1 MKQRMLRLLDNY
13 RPLAIAAALLFL
25 SSAAF
30 SQHSYTP
37 TSSWGYQWSN
47 GYFPNSLGIPSDT
60 LAIEPAHQNE
70 PHIAYKDSLLYLWSP
85 SLHRWNTNG
94 ALRGGGSGGGSGVD
108 VITKQNFG
116 DTSTYDATRYWVL
129 QQLSI
134 YTPLSRFLDSLTV
147 ARITYLKAVDTAWMH
162 QQLIKL
168 QTNSASNSNLIFSDG
183 LVWSSVDN
191 HVRAQFSSPIWNANR
206 IQSYPVSP
214 VVCNGCV
221 PYLDSAN
228 RIIRW
233 MHPDSA
239 ALADFFAN
247 YHPKFYAGHG
257 LIGSSSNVINIMD
270 TVSVDPDIY
279 LRLDALEGAS
289 GSLPTDYVTYPALD
303 SALATISAS
312 AFWNPY
318 DQSDTLT
325 DFRQVSLNDYQLRIF
340 SSLDPDMASEMFFN
354 YSTHRTRMSA
364 WNNYS
369 GAYTRFEVDPAY
381 TDLYS
386 EGKDADSVL
395 QFSRVALY
403 GGLGIYWQSSDGKY
417 FIENLP
423 VYANDAAAGTAGLEA
438 DRVYKTPDGHLM
450 IKLFLPF
457 LLFIKRRRKKRTN
470 NIKLN
475 NDILYKY

>member
-1 MKQRMLRLLDNY
+1 MPNLMKLFFFISTLFCCVGASAQITQYISAPNTTLENKGKLKINVVQT
-13 RPLAIAAALLFL
+13 AAA
-25 SSAAF
+25 
-30 SQHSYTP
+30 
-37 TSSWGYQWSN
+37 G
-47 GYFPNSLGIPSDT
+47 
-60 LAIEPAHQNE
+60 
-70 PHIAYKDSLLYLWSP
+70 DS
-85 SLHRWNTNG
+85 
-94 ALRGGGSGGGSGVD
+94 
-108 VITKQNFG
+108 I
-116 DTSTYDATRYWVL
+116 
-129 QQLSI
+129 
-134 YTPLSRFLDSLTV
+134 LTV
-147 ARITYLKAVDTAWMH
+147 HGGVVRRSAGLFFYADAPLTGSTVGNLDHVGIDPDFLARINTSLDFTE
-162 QQLIKL
+162 
-168 QTNSASNSNLIFSDG
+168 N
-183 LVWSSVDN
+183 
-191 HVRAQFSSPIWNANR
+191 FSS
-206 IQSYPVSP
+206 
-214 VVCNGCV
+214 
-221 PYLDSAN
+221 
-228 RIIRW
+228 
-233 MHPDSA
+233 
-239 ALADFFAN
+239 
-247 YHPKFYAGHG
+247 
-257 LIGSSSNVINIMD
+257 
-270 TVSVDPDIY
+270 
-279 LRLDALEGAS
+279 
-289 GSLPTDYVTYPALD
+289 SLPTDYVTYPALD

-457 LLFIKRRRKKRTN
+457 LLFIKRRRKKTN
-470 NIKLN
+470 
-475 NDILYKY
+475 